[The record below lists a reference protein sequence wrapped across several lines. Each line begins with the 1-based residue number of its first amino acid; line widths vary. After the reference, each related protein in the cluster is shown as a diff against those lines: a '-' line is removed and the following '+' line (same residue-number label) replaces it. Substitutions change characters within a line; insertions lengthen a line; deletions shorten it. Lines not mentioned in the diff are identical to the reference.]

1 MLLSFIDITIW
12 CTTVSINLH
21 SYRHCVYKINLHI
34 VFVTKY
40 RRKVINAQMLERMKE
55 IFERLCQNQKSELI
69 EFGGESD
76 HVHLLVDLSPDVAV
90 SKLVNTCKTI
100 SSRLIRKEFADHVNK
115 FYWKPVFWTGA
126 YCVISSGSAP
136 LDVLKQYI
144 QNQETPD

>member
-1 MLLSFIDITIW
+1 
-12 CTTVSINLH
+12 
-21 SYRHCVYKINLHI
+21 
-34 VFVTKY
+34 
-40 RRKVINAQMLERMKE
+40 MLERMKE
-55 IFERLCQNQKSELI
+55 IFERLCQNQKSELR

-126 YCVISSGSAP
+126 YCVISSGGAP

>member
-12 CTTVSINLH
+12 CTAVSINLH
-21 SYRHCVYKINLHI
+21 SHRHCVYKINLHI
-34 VFVTKY
+34 VFATKY

-55 IFERLCQNQKSELI
+55 IFSRLCQNQKSELI

-90 SKLVNTCKTI
+90 SKLVNTLKTI
-100 SSRLIRKEFADHVNK
+100 SSRLIRKEFAEHLNQ

-126 YCVISSGSAP
+126 YCVISSGGAP